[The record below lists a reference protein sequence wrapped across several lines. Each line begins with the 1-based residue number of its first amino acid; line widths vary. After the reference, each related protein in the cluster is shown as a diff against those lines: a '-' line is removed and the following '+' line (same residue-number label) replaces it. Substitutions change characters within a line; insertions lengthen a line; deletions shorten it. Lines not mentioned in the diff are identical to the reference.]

1 MPEENSNDEFP
12 KIDVSLEQDGGILK
26 QILHEG
32 EGEEKPLNGDTVS
45 VHYVGCLDDGTEFD
59 SSRSRGERFT
69 FELGKGAVI
78 KAWDQGVA
86 TMKKGEIARFT
97 CQPEYAYG
105 ETGSLPK
112 IPANATLVFE
122 VELFDWKGEDV
133 SEDKDGSII
142 RSVIK
147 KGEKYSNPN
156 DGATVK
162 VKYTASYNGNVF
174 EKERELEFI
183 VGEGDE
189 QGIIPGLEQAVK
201 KMKQHEKSK
210 FDIKPSQA
218 YGAKGNTEFNIPG
231 EATLV
236 YEVELLSFEK
246 AKESWEFSTEEKLE
260 QSEIAKNRGT
270 HYFKKENYSKAK
282 QFYKKVKKYLE
293 YETDLQ
299 EENKEKRNSLMLAT
313 HLNIA
318 MCEIKLGDFSEA
330 REECNKA
337 LELDPKS
344 VKAHFRRATAYFQV
358 HDHES
363 AKADYEKVLEYEP
376 ENKAAKNQIV
386 ICEQKLKQ
394 FREKEKHIYAGM
406 FNKFAERDSRNVKA
420 SDESK
425 TTKEADSKPEE
436 SAPMETS

>member
-1 MPEENSNDEFP
+1 MPEENTKEEFP

-59 SSRSRGERFT
+59 SSRERGERFT

-86 TMKKGEIARFT
+86 TMKKGEIARLT
-97 CQPEYAYG
+97 CKPEYAYG

-162 VKYTASYNGNVF
+162 VKYTASYNDNVF

-210 FDIKPSQA
+210 FDIKPSQG

-231 EATLV
+231 DAALV

-246 AKESWEFSTEEKLE
+246 AKESWELSTEEKLE
-260 QSEIAKNRGT
+260 QSEIAKNRGSQ
-270 HYFKKENYSKAK
+270 YFKKENYSKAK

-318 MCEIKLGDFSEA
+318 MCELKVGDFSEA

-337 LELDPKS
+337 LEIDPKS
-344 VKAHFRRATAYFQV
+344 VKAYFRRATAYFQV

-363 AKADYEKVLEYEP
+363 AKADYEKVLELEP

-406 FNKFAERDSRNVKA
+406 FNKFAERDSRHVKV

-425 TTKEADSKPEE
+425 TTKQSDSKPEE